1 MSDSARPRWA
11 MNGFMSPEVDEY
23 LYSLLPESEP
33 VLREMEQVAA
43 ERKIPIVGP
52 LVGRYLFQLA
62 RMIGARCVFEMG
74 SAIGYSTLWW
84 AMAMGEAGR
93 VIYTDGDKNNATQ
106 AAGYFQRA
114 SMSGRVDI
122 RTGDAI
128 ELLSEERG
136 EFDIILID
144 IDKEDYP
151 RALRM
156 ATPRVRQGGL
166 LVADNVLWSGR
177 VADPARANES
187 STRGILEFNRALY
200 ANNEFWTTI
209 TPLRDG
215 VAVAMKL

>member
-1 MSDSARPRWA
+1 
-11 MNGFMSPEVDEY
+11 MNGFMTPEVDQY
-23 LYSLLPESEP
+23 LYSLLPQSEP
-33 VLREMEQVAA
+33 VLRDMEQVAA

-52 LVGRYLFQLA
+52 MVGRYLFQLA

-74 SAIGYSTLWW
+74 SAIGYSTIWW
-84 AMAMGEAGR
+84 AMAMGDVGR
-93 VIYTDGDKNNATQ
+93 VIYTDGDRKNAEE

-114 SMSGRVDI
+114 GVTSRVDI

-156 ATPRVRQGGL
+156 AALRIRQGGL
-166 LVADNVLWSGR
+166 LVADNVLWSGK
-177 VADPARANES
+177 VADPARANEA

-200 ANNEFWTTI
+200 ANKDFWTTI
-209 TPLRDG
+209 VPMRDG

>member
-1 MSDSARPRWA
+1 MSDVARPQWA
-11 MNGFMSPEVDEY
+11 MNGFMTPEVDQY

-33 VLREMEQVAA
+33 VLREMEQVAT
-43 ERKIPIVGP
+43 ERRIPIVGP

-74 SAIGYSTLWW
+74 SAIGYSTIWW
-84 AMAMGEAGR
+84 AKAMGDAGR
-93 VIYTDGDKNNATQ
+93 VIYTDGDKKNASE
-106 AAGYFQRA
+106 AGAYFQRA
-114 SMSGRVDI
+114 GVSARVDV

-156 ATPRVRQGGL
+156 ATPRIRRGGL
-166 LVADNVLWSGR
+166 LVADNVLWNGK
-177 VADPARANES
+177 VADPARANEP

-200 ANNEFWTTI
+200 ASKDFWTTI
-209 TPLRDG
+209 VPMRDG
-215 VAVAMKL
+215 VAVAMKI

>member
-1 MSDSARPRWA
+1 
-11 MNGFMSPEVDEY
+11 MNAYMSPEVDQY

-33 VLREMEQVAA
+33 VLREMEQVAS

-74 SAIGYSTLWW
+74 SAIGYSTVWW
-84 AMAMGEAGR
+84 ATAMGEAGR
-93 VIYTDGDKNNATQ
+93 VIYTDGDKKNA
-106 AAGYFQRA
+106 ADALAYFQRA
-114 SMSGRVDI
+114 GVSGRVDI

-136 EFDIILID
+136 EFDIIMVD

-156 ATPRVRQGGL
+156 AVSRIRKGGL

-177 VADPARANES
+177 VADPAMAKDAN
-187 STRGILEFNRALY
+187 TRGILEFNRALY
-200 ANNEFWTTI
+200 SNKDFWTII

-215 VAVAMKL
+215 VAVAMKI

>member
-1 MSDSARPRWA
+1 MSDIARPQWA
-11 MNGFMSPEVDEY
+11 MNGFMTPEVDQY
-23 LYSLLPESEP
+23 LYSLLPQSEP
-33 VLREMEQVAA
+33 VLLEMERVAG
-43 ERKIPIVGP
+43 ERDIPIVGP

-74 SAIGYSTLWW
+74 SAIGYSTIWW

-93 VIYTDGDKNNATQ
+93 VIYTDGDKKNAAE

-114 SMSGRVDI
+114 GVSGRVDI

-136 EFDIILID
+136 EYDIILID

-156 ATPRVRQGGL
+156 AAPRIRQGGL
-166 LVADNVLWSGR
+166 LVADNVLWNGK
-177 VADPARANES
+177 VADPARANDPT
-187 STRGILEFNRALY
+187 TRGILECNRALY
-200 ANNEFWTTI
+200 ARTDFWTTI
-209 TPLRDG
+209 VPLRDG
-215 VAVAMKL
+215 VAIAMKL

>member
-1 MSDSARPRWA
+1 MSEATRPRWA
-11 MNGFMSPEVDEY
+11 MNAYMSPEVDQY

-33 VLREMEQVAA
+33 VLQEMEHAAA

-93 VIYTDGDKNNATQ
+93 VIYTDGDKKNA
-106 AAGYFQRA
+106 AEALAYFQRA
-114 SMSGRVDI
+114 GVSSRVDI

-136 EFDIILID
+136 EFDIIMVD

-156 ATPRVRQGGL
+156 AAPRIRKGGL

-177 VADPARANES
+177 VADPAMAKDA

-200 ANNEFWTTI
+200 SNKDFWTII

-215 VAVAMKL
+215 VAVAMKI

>member
-1 MSDSARPRWA
+1 MSDAARPRWA
-11 MNGFMSPEVDEY
+11 MNGYMSPDVDQY

-33 VLREMEQVAA
+33 ILREMEQVAA
-43 ERKIPIVGP
+43 ERRIPIVGP

-74 SAIGYSTLWW
+74 SAIGYSTIWW
-84 AMAMGEAGR
+84 ANAMGEAGR
-93 VIYTDGDKNNATQ
+93 VIYTDGDKKNAVE
-106 AAGYFQRA
+106 ASGYFQRA
-114 SMSGRVDI
+114 GVSSHVDI

-156 ATPRVRQGGL
+156 ATPRIRKGGL
-166 LVADNVLWSGR
+166 LVADNVLWSGK
-177 VADPARANES
+177 VADPAMANDS
-187 STRGILEFNRALY
+187 HTRGILEFNRALY
-200 ANNEFWTTI
+200 ANKDFWTTI
-209 TPLRDG
+209 TPMRDG

>member
-1 MSDSARPRWA
+1 MPDSARPQWA
-11 MNGFMSPEVDEY
+11 MNGFMDPAVDEY
-23 LYSLLPESEP
+23 LYSLLPQSEP
-33 VLREMEQVAA
+33 VLREMEQVAT
-43 ERKIPIVGP
+43 ERRIPIVGP

-74 SAIGYSTLWW
+74 SAIGYSTIWW

-93 VIYTDGDKNNATQ
+93 VIYTDGDRKNAAE

-114 SMSGRVDI
+114 GVTGRVDI

-144 IDKEDYP
+144 IDKEDYV

-156 ATPRVRQGGL
+156 AAPRIRQGGL
-166 LVADNVLWSGR
+166 LVADNVLWDGK
-177 VADPARANES
+177 VADPAMANDA

-200 ANNEFWTTI
+200 ANKDFWTTI
-209 TPLRDG
+209 NPLRDG
-215 VAVAMKL
+215 VAVAMKI